1 MRCFVAVIP
10 GPWLAESATLNGRLA
25 GRPMPVSVA
34 IVGAGPAGFYTAEAL
49 LQTLPG
55 VQIDFIEKLPTPYG
69 LIRAGVAPDHQ
80 TTKNVARKFERTA
93 QRESV
98 QYFGNVE
105 VGRDVQL
112 AELREIYDAVV
123 LAVGTAGDRYMGIPG
138 EDKEGVYG
146 SAVFV
151 GWYNGH
157 PDFSSLH
164 PHLDTTTAVVIGNG
178 NVALDIARVLVKT
191 QAEMEASDIA
201 PYAAEA
207 IYGSALTDVY
217 LLGRRGPLDA
227 KFTNVEL
234 RELTALADAV
244 PVVNPADLPVQIGPA
259 AGKAGRLQEKNL
271 ATLREFA
278 TGHATATRKR
288 VHFRFNALPVEIL
301 GDHRVEGLRFE
312 RSRVEHGRAVGTGEY
327 EAIRCGLVV
336 VAIGYRAA
344 PIPGVPFDPDR
355 GHIPNSDGRVAPGLY
370 AVGWAKRGASG
381 VIATNRP
388 DGVVC
393 SEQISADVGI
403 AQKPAGQKPGRDALE
418 RLLAKRHVVAVSFAD
433 WQQIDA
439 AEMAAGGGIAPR
451 RKFTT
456 LDEMLRVI
464 TPRAQRRS
472 GGA

>member
-1 MRCFVAVIP
+1 
-10 GPWLAESATLNGRLA
+10 
-25 GRPMPVSVA
+25 MPVNVA

-49 LQTLPG
+49 LQRLPG
-55 VQIDFIEKLPTPYG
+55 VRIDFIEKLPTPYG

-80 TTKNVARKFERTA
+80 TTKNVARKFEQTA
-93 QRESV
+93 RRESV

-105 VGRDVQL
+105 VGRDVAL
-112 AELREIYDAVV
+112 AELRELYDAVV

-138 EDKEGVYG
+138 EDKDGVYG

-164 PHLDTTTAVVIGNG
+164 PSLDTTTAVIIGNG
-178 NVALDIARVLVKT
+178 NVALDVARVLVKT
-191 QAEMEASDIA
+191 RAEMEASDIA
-201 PYAAEA
+201 PDAAQA
-207 IYGSALTDVY
+207 IDQSPLTDVY

-234 RELTALADAV
+234 RELASLADAV
-244 PVVNPADLPVQIGPA
+244 PIVDPADLPVHLHPA

-278 TGHATATRKR
+278 ARFATGSARGHAAASHKR
-288 VHFRFNALPVEIL
+288 IHFRFNTLPVEIL
-301 GDHRVEGLRFE
+301 GGRRVEGLRVE
-312 RSRVEHGRAVGTGEY
+312 RSRVEQGHAVGIGEY
-327 EAIRCGLVV
+327 DVIRCGLVV
-336 VAIGYRAA
+336 VAIGYRAI
-344 PIPGVPFDPDR
+344 PIPGVPFDPER
-355 GHIPNSDGRVAPGLY
+355 GLVPNSDGRVAPGLY

-388 DGVVC
+388 DGVAC
-393 SEQISADVGI
+393 SEQISADLGMRE
-403 AQKPAGQKPGRDALE
+403 KPGREKPGRDALE
-418 RLLAKRHVVAVSFAD
+418 RLLAERHVVTVSFAD

-439 AEMAAGGGIAPR
+439 AEVAAGGGIAPR

-456 LDEMLRVI
+456 LDEMLGVI
-464 TPRAQRRS
+464 APRAQRHS

>member
-1 MRCFVAVIP
+1 
-10 GPWLAESATLNGRLA
+10 
-25 GRPMPVSVA
+25 MPVSVA

-49 LQTLPG
+49 LERLPG

-80 TTKNVARKFERTA
+80 TTKNVARKFEQTA

-112 AELREIYDAVV
+112 ADLRELYDAVV
-123 LAVGTAGDRYMGIPG
+123 LALGSAGDRYLGIPG

-157 PDFSSLH
+157 PDFRDLD
-164 PHLDTTTAVVIGNG
+164 PRLDTAAAVVIGNG

-191 QAEMEASDIA
+191 RAEMQASDIPA
-201 PYAAEA
+201 YAAEA
-207 IYGSALTDVY
+207 IYASPLKDVY
-217 LLGRRGPLDA
+217 VLGRRGPLDA

-234 RELTALADAV
+234 RELGALADAD
-244 PVVNPADLPVQIGPA
+244 PIVNAADLPLKVAGA
-259 AGKAGRLQEKNL
+259 VGKAGRLQEKNL
-271 ATLREFA
+271 ATLQEFA
-278 TGHATATRKR
+278 SRGRGAKSKR
-288 VHFRFNALPVEIL
+288 VHFRFNAVPREAL
-301 GDHRVEGLRFE
+301 GNDRVEGLRFE
-312 RSRVEHGRAVGTGEY
+312 RSRVEQGRAIGTGEY
-327 EAIRCGLVV
+327 ETIRCGLVV
-336 VAIGYRAA
+336 IAIGYRAT

-355 GHIPNSDGRVAPGLY
+355 GSIPNVDGRVARGLY
-370 AVGWAKRGASG
+370 AVGWAKRGPSG

-388 DGVVC
+388 DGVLC
-393 SEQISADVGI
+393 SEQIIADVG
-403 AQKPAGQKPGRDALE
+403 AEERPRVEKPGRDALE
-418 RLLAKRHVVAVSFAD
+418 RLLPRRNVMVVSFAD

-439 AEMAAGGGIAPR
+439 AEMAAGGGKAPR

-456 LDEMLRVI
+456 LDEMLGVI
-464 TPRAQRRS
+464 APRALRRS

>member
-1 MRCFVAVIP
+1 
-10 GPWLAESATLNGRLA
+10 
-25 GRPMPVSVA
+25 MPVSVA

-49 LQTLPG
+49 LEKLPG

-80 TTKNVARKFERTA
+80 TTKNVARKFEQTA
-93 QRESV
+93 ERESV

-112 AELREIYDAVV
+112 AELRELYDAVV
-123 LAVGTAGDRYMGIPG
+123 LATGSPGDRYLGIPG

-157 PDFSSLH
+157 PDFRDLN
-164 PHLDTTTAVVIGNG
+164 PRLYTATAAVIGNG

-191 QAEMEASDIA
+191 PAEMQASDIP

-207 IYGSALTDVY
+207 IYASPLKDVY
-217 LLGRRGPLDA
+217 ILGRRGPLEA

-234 RELTALADAV
+234 REFGTLADADPIV
-244 PVVNPADLPVQIGPA
+244 DSADLPLKVDWA

-271 ATLREFA
+271 ATLQEFA
-278 TGHATATRKR
+278 AKGRRGKSKR
-288 VHFRFNALPVEIL
+288 VHFRFHAVPREIL
-301 GDHRVEGLRFE
+301 GDDRVEGLQFE
-312 RSRVEHGRAVGTGEY
+312 RSRVEQGSAVGTGQY
-327 EAIRCGLVV
+327 GVIRCGLVV
-336 VAIGYRAA
+336 IAIGYRAT
-344 PIPGVPFDPDR
+344 PLPGVPFNPDR
-355 GHIPNSDGRVAPGLY
+355 GLVPNTDGRVAPGLY
-370 AVGWAKRGASG
+370 AVGWAKRGPTG

-393 SEQISADVGI
+393 SEQISADVGT
-403 AQKPAGQKPGRDALE
+403 AERPGVEKPGRDGLD
-418 RLLAKRHVVAVSFAD
+418 RLLAERNVAVVSFAD
-433 WQQIDA
+433 WQRIDA
-439 AEMAAGGGIAPR
+439 AEIAAGGGRAPR

-456 LDEMLRVI
+456 LDEMLGFI
-464 TPRAQRRS
+464 APRALKQSR
-472 GGA
+472 GG

>member
-1 MRCFVAVIP
+1 
-10 GPWLAESATLNGRLA
+10 
-25 GRPMPVSVA
+25 MPVSVA

-49 LQTLPG
+49 LERLPG
-55 VQIDFIEKLPTPYG
+55 VQIDFLEKLPTPYG

-80 TTKNVARKFERTA
+80 TTKNVARKFEQTA
-93 QRESV
+93 ERESL

-112 AELREIYDAVV
+112 AELRELYDAVV
-123 LAVGTAGDRYMGIPG
+123 LAIGSAGDRYLGIPG

-157 PDFSSLH
+157 PDFRDLN
-164 PHLDTTTAVVIGNG
+164 PRLDTAAAVVVGNG

-191 QAEMEASDIA
+191 RAEMQASDIP

-207 IYGSALTDVY
+207 IHASPLKDVY
-217 LLGRRGPLDA
+217 ILGRRGPLEA

-234 RELTALADAV
+234 REFGTLADADPLV
-244 PVVNPADLPVQIGPA
+244 DPADVPLKVNWV

-278 TGHATATRKR
+278 ARGREGKSKR
-288 VHFRFNALPVEIL
+288 VHFRFHAVPREIL
-301 GDHRVEGLRFE
+301 GDERVEGLRFE
-312 RSRVEHGRAVGTGEY
+312 RSRVEQGKALGTGQY
-327 EAIRCGLVV
+327 GVICCGVV
-336 VAIGYRAA
+336 VIAIGYRAT
-344 PIPGVPFDPDR
+344 PLPGVPFDPER
-355 GHIPNSDGRVAPGLY
+355 GLVPNTDGRVAPGLY
-370 AVGWAKRGASG
+370 AVGWAKRGPSG

-393 SEQISADVGI
+393 SEQISAEMGT
-403 AQKPAGQKPGRDALE
+403 AERRGAEKPGRDGLE
-418 RLLAKRHVVAVSFAD
+418 RLLAERNVTVVSFAD
-433 WQQIDA
+433 WQKIDA
-439 AEMAAGGGIAPR
+439 AEIAAGGGKAPR

-456 LDEMLRVI
+456 LDEMLGFIV
-464 TPRAQRRS
+464 PRALKQSR
-472 GGA
+472 GG